1 MKKKATCGILKFP
14 ALYKEDTG
22 QNSEGGGFKSMKKS
36 YEMMFIIL
44 SALTDE
50 QKSEVIA
57 GVEKNL
63 ADFGAENIS
72 TEKMGERKLAYLIN
86 KKSTGFYA
94 LTKFEIDGTQLVEFE
109 AKLNINENIMRYI
122 IVKQQG

>member
-72 TEKMGERKLAYLIN
+72 TEKMGKLAYLIN